1 MIIEN
6 GYIRLVQVKGGGM
19 KGGIPQP
26 VVEVASDTIP
36 CNIKTIKHN
45 RQGTTI
51 DSVFTQ
57 ASYEVLVDSV
67 IMPRF
72 EAEYVLLTD
81 SRGNELGKFSI
92 QDAQHL
98 DSVGVIK
105 VIV

>member
-6 GYIRLVQVKGGGM
+6 GYIRLVQVRGGGM

-26 VVEVASDTIP
+26 VVEAASDAIP

-45 RQGTTI
+45 RGI
-51 DSVFTQ
+51 SMNGVYTQ
-57 ASYEVLVDSV
+57 SSYEVLIDSV

-72 EAEYVLLTD
+72 EAEKALLTD
-81 SRGNELGKFSI
+81 NRGNELGEFRM
-92 QDAQHL
+92 QDVQHL
-98 DSVGVIK
+98 DAVGVIK

>member
-6 GYIRLVQVKGGGM
+6 GYIRLVQVTGGGM

-26 VVEVASDTIP
+26 AVEVASNAIP

-45 RQGTTI
+45 RGI
-51 DSVFTQ
+51 SMNGVYTQ
-57 ASYEVLVDSV
+57 SSYEVLIDSV

-72 EAEYVLLTD
+72 EAEKVLLTD
-81 SRGNELGKFSI
+81 NRGNELGEFRM
-92 QDAQHL
+92 QDVQHL
-98 DSVGVIK
+98 DAVGVIK

>member
-6 GYIRLVQVKGGGM
+6 GYIRLVQVTGGGM

-26 VVEVASDTIP
+26 AVEVASNAIP

-45 RQGTTI
+45 R
-51 DSVFTQ
+51 VYTQ
-57 ASYEVLVDSV
+57 ASYEVLIDSV

-72 EAEYVLLTD
+72 EAEKALLTD
-81 SRGNELGKFSI
+81 NRGNELGEFRM
-92 QDAQHL
+92 QDVQHL
-98 DSVGVIK
+98 DAVGVIK